1 MPSAYPASKVFGG
14 LAPAGI
20 FAESS
25 PSTKA
30 GMHREINHGDP
41 VFARQ
46 SNLALYLLTALVGV
60 LIGLD
65 LWPPLA
71 RWIGSFGPVLPT
83 WPQEIYGY
91 RIALLAAIAGG
102 ARILFG
108 SLESLMEG
116 RLGADLAL
124 AIACVAAI
132 LINEPLVAAEVV
144 FIGMLGECLEAFTFN
159 RAQAAVRRILEMQP
173 RRCWVL
179 RDGVEVR
186 VLTEELKVDDLVV
199 VKPGGRI
206 PVDGV
211 VRDGGSAVDESSLTG
226 ESMPVDKIIGSPV
239 FAGTL
244 NQFGTLTI
252 HADRVATETLLGRI
266 IALTAQALRDKSP
279 GERTADRLA
288 RYFLPTVLGLAAL
301 TFLVSLA
308 GRWYALPAD
317 AGRLR
322 WPDVM
327 RAVYPA
333 LSVLVVACPC
343 ALILATPAAII
354 AAFGRL
360 AGTGI
365 LIKGGAVLERL
376 AGVTAIAFDKT
387 GTLTEGKLEL
397 AEIVPL
403 GDWSE
408 NDILSA
414 AASAE
419 QPSEHLLA
427 QLVMHS
433 ALARNLAPAPAE
445 DFQALPGSGVEAL
458 VNGQRIRV
466 GNRRLIEEKTGPL
479 DERIVRQLEQLDAA
493 GCSSMLVSRDGV
505 PMGIIAARDRL
516 RPEAAGVLNELRE
529 LGIGSITLLT
539 GDRLAPAQQVAGAV
553 ELSEVHAELTPQAK
567 AAHVEER
574 KKTHRLAFVG
584 DGINDALALARAD
597 VGIALAKTNHDLA
610 AEAGDIV
617 YLQNSI
623 ATLPF
628 LIRLSRETVRII
640 RQNILVF
647 AFGVNAV
654 GIVVTAWLWPLL
666 APSPAWYEQGP
677 LAAVLY
683 HQVGSL
689 AVLLNAMR
697 LLWFERQSTNQSW
710 LAISKRLR
718 NFDSW
723 AEQNLNSHELVHW
736 LETRWRAVFTTAVL
750 LALLLWAWSG
760 FSAIAADE
768 VGVLTRFGRPIEELQ
783 PGLSWHWPWPV
794 EQVARVKRGRI
805 ETIEIGFR
813 TAAPLAS
820 SSGVQGWASSHAG
833 EGIQRM
839 ADEVVMATGDG
850 NLIEAMATLRYAVD
864 KPTAYLYQ
872 SFDVTQILR
881 SVAES
886 AMRELAASMS
896 FAELLTTGRA
906 TFETTAFDLIRQR
919 VAAYGDLGVRVDGL
933 SVHDLHPP
941 GDVVPAYQDVA
952 RSMEA
957 RDRLVN
963 EAQGD
968 TIRRRRSAQA
978 EALGIERT
986 ALAVNRETVLGA
998 EGSQAAFLAM
1008 LSIRN
1013 DLAMPKQVSL
1023 LVDALRVTWKG
1034 HSPRAGFEF
1043 YARMRT
1049 ASLRNQ
1055 LDLTDFR
1062 LYWNALSQALSGRE
1076 KVLIDSDHVPG
1087 RRNMLLFDPE
1097 PFRSSILLPA
1107 ATERPRARGEKGN
1120 EGP

>member
-1 MPSAYPASKVFGG
+1 
-14 LAPAGI
+14 
-20 FAESS
+20 
-25 PSTKA
+25 
-30 GMHREINHGDP
+30 MHREINHGDP

-46 SNLALYLLTALVGV
+46 SNLGLYLLTGLVGV

-65 LWPPLA
+65 LWPLLA
-71 RWIGSFGPVLPT
+71 RWITGIGPVLPT
-83 WPQEIYGY
+83 WPQEVFGY

-108 SLESLMEG
+108 SLESLLEG

-124 AIACVAAI
+124 AIACIAAI

-186 VLTEELKVDDLVV
+186 VLTEELKVDDMVV

-211 VRDGGSAVDESSLTG
+211 VREGGSAVDESSLTG
-226 ESMPVDKIIGSPV
+226 ESLPVDKAIGNQV

-252 HADRVATETLLGRI
+252 HADRVADETLLGRI
-266 IALTAQALRDKSP
+266 VSLTAQALKDKSP
-279 GERTADRLA
+279 VERTADRLA
-288 RYFLPTVLGLAAL
+288 RYFLPAVLGLAAL
-301 TFLVSLA
+301 TFLVTLLA
-308 GRWYALPAD
+308 RWYTMPVD

-327 RAVYPA
+327 RAIYPA

-376 AGVTAIAFDKT
+376 AGVNAFAFDKT
-387 GTLTEGKLEL
+387 GTVTEGRLEL

-403 GDWSE
+403 DAWTPDE
-408 NDILSA
+408 VLQF

-427 QLVMHS
+427 QLVVQS
-433 ALARNLAPAPAE
+433 AAAQNLTLLTFE
-445 DFQALPGSGVEAL
+445 EFQALPGSGVEAI
-458 VNGQRIRV
+458 VEGQRIHV
-466 GNRRLIEEKTGPL
+466 GNRRLIEEKVGL
-479 DERIVRQLEQLDAA
+479 LSASIIEQLERLDAI
-493 GCSSMLVSRDGV
+493 GCSSMIVSRDGV

-516 RPEAAGVLNELRE
+516 RPEAAGVLRELRD
-529 LGIGSITLLT
+529 LGINSISLLT
-539 GDRLAPAQQVAGAV
+539 GDREAPAQQIAG
-553 ELSEVHAELTPQAK
+553 SIDISDWHAELTPQAK
-567 AAHVEER
+567 ANRVDELKRAGRV
-574 KKTHRLAFVG
+574 AFVG
-584 DGINDALALARAD
+584 DGINDALALAKAD
-597 VGIALAKTNHDLA
+597 VGIALAKANHDLA

-617 YLQNSI
+617 FLQNSI

-628 LIRLSRETVRII
+628 LLRLSRETVRII

-666 APSPAWYEQGP
+666 APNSTWYEQGP

-697 LLWFERQSTNQSW
+697 LLWFERESTSPTW
-710 LAISKRLR
+710 LAFRERLR
-718 NFDSW
+718 KFDFW
-723 AEQNLNSHELVHW
+723 AENNLNGHEIVHW
-736 LETRWRAVFTTAVL
+736 FEQRWRPVL
-750 LALLLWAWSG
+750 SLCALLLLLIWAISG
-760 FSAIAADE
+760 VSAIAADE
-768 VGVLTRFGRPIEELQ
+768 IGVLTRFGKPINELK

-794 EQVARVKRGRI
+794 EQVTRVKFGRI
-805 ETIEIGFR
+805 EIVEIGFR
-813 TAAPLAS
+813 TAGVTS
-820 SSGVQGWASSHAG
+820 SNGGVLGWASSHAS
-833 EGIQRM
+833 EGLQQVP
-839 ADEVVMATGDG
+839 DEVVLATGDG
-850 NLIEAMATLRYAVD
+850 NLIEAMATLRYAID
-864 KPTAYLYQ
+864 KPTDYLYR
-872 SFDVTQILR
+872 SIDVAQILR
-881 SVAES
+881 SVSES

-896 FAELLTTGRA
+896 FADLLTTGRA
-906 TFETTAFDLIRQR
+906 RFETTTLDLIRQR
-919 VAAYGDLGVRVDGL
+919 VIAYGDLGIRVDGL
-933 SVHDLHPP
+933 SIHDLHPP

-957 RDRLVN
+957 KDRLIN

-968 TIRRRRSAQA
+968 TIRRRRSAQS
-978 EALGIERT
+978 ESLGIER
-986 ALAVNRETVLGA
+986 AAKASGIETVLGA

-1008 LSIRN
+1008 LTMRN
-1013 DLAMPKQVSL
+1013 QPGASTQLNQLFGAAQTT
-1023 LVDALRVTWKG
+1023 LRTR
-1034 HSPRAGFEF
+1034 SAQAGFSQYQRE
-1043 YARMRT
+1043 
-1049 ASLRNQ
+1049 RNQ
-1055 LDLTDFR
+1055 HLRSQIDLTDFR
-1062 LYWNALSQALSGRE
+1062 LYWNALSRALNGRD
-1076 KVLIDSDHVPG
+1076 KVLIDSDKVPG

-1097 PFRSSILLPA
+1097 PFRSSVLLPA
-1107 ATERPRARGEKGN
+1107 TTDRPRGRGEKSN